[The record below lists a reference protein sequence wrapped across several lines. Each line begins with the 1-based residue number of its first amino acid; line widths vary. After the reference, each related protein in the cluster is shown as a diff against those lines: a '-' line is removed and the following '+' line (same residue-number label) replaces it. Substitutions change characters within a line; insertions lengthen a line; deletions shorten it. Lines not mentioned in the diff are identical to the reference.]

1 MVRDQVAAAEPGRG
15 PRRQRKPSTDAVFR
29 AAMEERLK
37 GLEAQ
42 IAEMRTRLNGL
53 LFFIAGTVIAQVVLR
68 LVA

>member
-1 MVRDQVAAAEPGRG
+1 MVRDQVAEVEPGRG
-15 PRRQRKPSTDAVFR
+15 PRRPRKPSTDAVFR